1 MPPSADLPGKLLRQI
16 VDVVPRAI
24 VVTDATGII
33 RLWSDAAQRLYGWS
47 EGDVLGR
54 PIFEI
59 LDPGKGL
66 SDRPGILEA
75 LLAGEELHQQL
86 HLVRSDGGTVHVNS
100 VTRALLDAD
109 GQIEL
114 IVGAT
119 DELAELAALELETKE
134 LSDHLRLALDAG
146 GFGTWRWDMA
156 TGVTQWD
163 QEMER
168 LFGLAPGT
176 FDGTFDAWKALL
188 HPDDVAPVLQ
198 VLDAAVANRSHYRL
212 EHRVVTADGTVRWLE
227 GSGRVTLDQD
237 GNVTGTIGCSHDIS
251 ERARAVAE
259 RERLAEVAV
268 ESLARERVQR
278 ERLELVA
285 AVNEALEDSDDLPGL
300 MARITTAVVP
310 RLGDWCALH
319 ILDTDTSV
327 APLVEIA
334 HTDPDMVRFARHL
347 QARHPYDPDAP
358 TGIAAVIRT
367 GQPEF
372 HPIIDDELIDSL
384 DPTPEQRQIL
394 SDLGVHSAM
403 TVPLTKQGRALGA
416 MQFVMSQGHRSY
428 TDEDLGLAQAVCA
441 RIAATLDNRRLRR
454 LAERTART
462 DASLAG
468 LGRRLAAS
476 ASIDQVLGV
485 ISEDAPR
492 VLGADAVDV
501 ALALDAESLTISGSG
516 RRVAL
521 ADAGPL
527 SAAMG
532 QAETILHQGAVRHP
546 GREDTD
552 GTAGALVA
560 SPLYDDVHDPMG
572 VLVLSWD
579 QAVIF
584 DEIDLNAIETL
595 SRLCGQAIV
604 RSQFAGHTQQMA
616 DLAAA
621 MAAARTT
628 TEVAR
633 LLREHGKTNL
643 RASVANLRLID
654 ADTAT
659 VRTALPSDAPDR
671 FTRLY
676 ERVALESKLPL
687 TDAIRDEQAV
697 WIDDLDEYRGRY
709 PGAADDA
716 EEAGL
721 GALAI
726 QPLYDSDGEPIGA
739 MAFAW
744 PAAMRFDHR
753 LRSQFATMGDLA
765 AQTLE
770 RVRLFEAEHAVIA
783 SLQRRLL
790 APLPDVDGVQM
801 AAHYQP
807 AASAIGMGGDWY
819 EAVPLGDGSVVVIL
833 GDVVGHGVDAVVAM
847 SQIQHLLTGLL
858 QAGTPLGDV
867 LARANAMIAGPEPI
881 YATALLLHLDPLGR
895 RVGYA
900 NAGHPPA
907 LLRDPAGSVRLLDAN
922 QHPMFGLALGPFE
935 LVYEPMEEG
944 ALVLAYTDGLVE
956 RRNETIDEGM
966 DRLAGLLARLEGD
979 ELETALRELVDT
991 VSAADPNRRATT
1003 DDVAAVLIRA
1013 QRRRGT

>member
-1 MPPSADLPGKLLRQI
+1 MLRRI

-24 VVTDATGII
+24 VVTDAAGTI
-33 RLWSDAAQRLYGWS
+33 RLWSDAAHRLYGWT
-47 EGDVLGR
+47 EDEVLGR

-59 LDPGKGL
+59 LDPGAGL
-66 SDRPGILEA
+66 SDRPGIVEA
-75 LLAGEELHQQL
+75 LLAGAELHQQL
-86 HLVRSDGGTVHVNS
+86 QLVHRDGGTVHVTS

-156 TGVTQWD
+156 TGITQWD
-163 QEMER
+163 PEMER
-168 LFGLAPGT
+168 LFGVEPGS
-176 FDGTFDAWKALL
+176 FDGTFDAWRALL
-188 HPDDVAPVLQ
+188 HPDDVERVLH
-198 VLDAAVANRSHYRL
+198 VLDDAVANRSHYRL
-212 EHRVVTADGTVRWLE
+212 EHRVLMADGTVRWIE
-227 GSGRVTLDQD
+227 GSGRVTLDRE

-251 ERARAVAE
+251 ERARTEEE
-259 RERLAEVAV
+259 RERLTEVAV
-268 ESLARERVQR
+268 QSLARERVQR

-285 AVNEALEDSDDLPGL
+285 AVNEALEDSDDLPAL
-300 MARITTAVVP
+300 MGRITTAVVP
-310 RLGDWCALH
+310 RLGDWCAIHL
-319 ILDTDTSV
+319 LQSDQSL

-334 HTDPDMVRFARHL
+334 HVDPAMVRFARDL
-347 QARHPYDPDAP
+347 QTRFPFDPEAP

-367 GQPEF
+367 GEPEF
-372 HPIIDDELIDSL
+372 HPIIDDELIARL
-384 DPTPEQRQIL
+384 DPTPEQRQVL
-394 SDLGVHSAM
+394 DELGLHSAM
-403 TVPLTKQGRALGA
+403 TVPLAKRGRALGA
-416 MQFVMSQGHRSY
+416 MQFVMSHGHRAY
-428 TDEDLGLAQAVCA
+428 TEEDLSLAQAVCA

-454 LAERTART
+454 LGERTART

-468 LGRRLAAS
+468 LGRRLAAA
-476 ASIDQVLGV
+476 ASVHQVLAV
-485 ISEDAPR
+485 ISEDAPD

-501 ALALDAESLTISGSG
+501 ALALDAESLTITGSG
-516 RRVAL
+516 LRVAL

-527 SAAMG
+527 SAALG
-532 QAETILHQGAVRHP
+532 QAETILHRGLVRHP
-546 GREDTD
+546 GRD
-552 GTAGALVA
+552 GHDRIVSALVA

-604 RSQFAGHTQQMA
+604 RSQFAGHTQHMA

-643 RASVANLRLID
+643 RASVVNLRLIET
-654 ADTAT
+654 DTAT
-659 VRTALPSDAPDR
+659 LRTALPSDAPDR
-671 FTRLY
+671 FTQLY

-687 TDAIRDEQAV
+687 TDAIREEQAV

-721 GALAI
+721 GALAV
-726 QPLYDSDGEPIGA
+726 QPLFDSDGEPIGA

-744 PAAMRFDHR
+744 ASAMRFDHR

-790 APLPDVDGVQM
+790 APLPEINGLQM

-807 AASAIGMGGDWY
+807 AASAVGMGGDWY

-858 QAGTPLGDV
+858 QAGTQLGDV

-881 YATALLLHLDPLGR
+881 YATAVLLHLDPVR
-895 RVGYA
+895 HRVGYA
-900 NAGHPPA
+900 NAGHPA
-907 LLRDPAGSVRLLDAN
+907 AMVRGPDGTVRWLDAN

-935 LVYEPMEEG
+935 LVYEPLEEG
-944 ALVLAYTDGLVE
+944 SLVLAYTDGLVE
-956 RRNETIDEGM
+956 RRNEVIDEGM
-966 DRLAGLLARLEGD
+966 DRLAGFLGRLEG
-979 ELETALRELVDT
+979 EEIEVALRDLVDS
-991 VSAADPNRRATT
+991 VSAADPDRRATT
-1003 DDVAAVLIRA
+1003 DDVAAVLIRT
-1013 QRRRGT
+1013 QGRRPT